1 MRAPRERNPRIDTLP
16 TQPSRAVKGRKQYV
30 AKGSMEEK
38 EGDDDGLYKVEK
50 IVDHWSDK
58 RGVLLYRTR
67 WMGYTAKDDTWEP
80 AENVSSTGHIDR
92 YERLLRRKRKKIKEG
107 SAGVAVIE
115 YEDGE
120 REMVDME
127 GEIFRRYHEESDG
140 EDDGND
146 DTADGD
152 VDGNDYGLIVQGEWI
167 EILWRHANIYFPCK
181 IISWTP
187 VASSTAKKRIGAM
200 EANEICELTAMTHQR
215 GRLGRWVIYILL
227 LLIRFLGVFQRG
239 YVHPDEF
246 FQGGQELFFGHRR
259 NESDVGYLTRDYVV
273 KNVPWEFESRHAVRS
288 IVPPTF
294 MTLLPLRMYTMLR
307 HMFSTDFLTECQKS
321 IRGSTSSLWMTSPAM
336 ENLSGI
342 EILLVPRLF
351 MALMSVIF
359 LDGSLWLLL
368 LISHRRTV
376 QGCGPPIEVV
386 VLASSWPCLVFSSR
400 PFTNSL
406 EAMVLAFLLVI
417 VAATAECSETNY
429 LKDKINTKKKND
441 DACLSLILIGAIS
454 SVGIFVRFT
463 FAFFAFP
470 VVALFLMHR
479 WKSIGG
485 YRSKCLVHYGVPL
498 SFSFLLVSFAFVWVD
513 NRYYSWQNKLD
524 CDIKICEGGAEF
536 SCSSILD
543 YIAPFNALRYN
554 SNRANLAE
562 HGLHPRFTHLVI
574 NMPMLFGPLA
584 IAGFGS
590 FIVNVNDAVAGK
602 GTSYSF
608 TKSICQLAIL
618 SGVLILSFAPHQ
630 EPRFLIPS
638 MVPLVFLW
646 GRQVVGEGV
655 LETSNALK
663 RRSKLSRLL
672 LVLWVLFNTIPYIFF
687 GWLHQGG
694 LIQSL
699 LRLENSGRIIRI
711 KSDAPLPQAI
721 IYYKT
726 YMPPTFLT
734 REGPRIKRENEACD
748 VAGRQCSEEKCMN
761 TKERE
766 VILDL
771 QRADSSILLKVF
783 RTWLPC
789 NDQDVAD
796 SDTSL
801 QLVSP
806 PAVILPLATINSG
819 EEWSKYSILSL
830 KDYHGH
836 ISTEDWPKFDSSVIT
851 FLDQLKVEVYTV
863 TCSRS

>member
-1 MRAPRERNPRIDTLP
+1 
-16 TQPSRAVKGRKQYV
+16 
-30 AKGSMEEK
+30 
-38 EGDDDGLYKVEK
+38 
-50 IVDHWSDK
+50 
-58 RGVLLYRTR
+58 
-67 WMGYTAKDDTWEP
+67 
-80 AENVSSTGHIDR
+80 
-92 YERLLRRKRKKIKEG
+92 
-107 SAGVAVIE
+107 
-115 YEDGE
+115 
-120 REMVDME
+120 
-127 GEIFRRYHEESDG
+127 
-140 EDDGND
+140 
-146 DTADGD
+146 
-152 VDGNDYGLIVQGEWI
+152 
-167 EILWRHANIYFPCK
+167 
-181 IISWTP
+181 
-187 VASSTAKKRIGAM
+187 
-200 EANEICELTAMTHQR
+200 
-215 GRLGRWVIYILL
+215 
-227 LLIRFLGVFQRG
+227 
-239 YVHPDEF
+239 
-246 FQGGQELFFGHRR
+246 
-259 NESDVGYLTRDYVV
+259 
-273 KNVPWEFESRHAVRS
+273 
-288 IVPPTF
+288 
-294 MTLLPLRMYTMLR
+294 
-307 HMFSTDFLTECQKS
+307 
-321 IRGSTSSLWMTSPAM
+321 
-336 ENLSGI
+336 
-342 EILLVPRLF
+342 
-351 MALMSVIF
+351 
-359 LDGSLWLLL
+359 
-368 LISHRRTV
+368 
-376 QGCGPPIEVV
+376 
-386 VLASSWPCLVFSSR
+386 
-400 PFTNSL
+400 
-406 EAMVLAFLLVI
+406 
-417 VAATAECSETNY
+417 
-429 LKDKINTKKKND
+429 
-441 DACLSLILIGAIS
+441 
-454 SVGIFVRFT
+454 
-463 FAFFAFP
+463 
-470 VVALFLMHR
+470 
-479 WKSIGG
+479 
-485 YRSKCLVHYGVPL
+485 
-498 SFSFLLVSFAFVWVD
+498 
-513 NRYYSWQNKLD
+513 
-524 CDIKICEGGAEF
+524 
-536 SCSSILD
+536 
-543 YIAPFNALRYN
+543 
-554 SNRANLAE
+554 
-562 HGLHPRFTHLVI
+562 
-574 NMPMLFGPLA
+574 MPMLFGPLA